1 MITPNTGERL
11 IADEAR
17 RIYAEAELRTIEK
30 LVKYIKKDTD
40 GEAYGQLWAQR
51 KLADIRNLRG
61 EINEDVIA
69 YLQNFDDD
77 VMDAI
82 EEAYKLGQK
91 SAEVDL
97 KKAGEL
103 KFSGGLTA
111 TNQRTVEALAG

>member
-103 KFSGGLTA
+103 SLVVA
-111 TNQRTVEALAG
+111 